1 MVFTLQWYKA
11 VSENNINEI
20 YNMSGVIDV
29 RKHQD
34 KRIVIEVWPFKWGG
48 QERTF

>member
-11 VSENNINEI
+11 ISENNIINEM
-20 YNMSGVIDV
+20 YNVPGGDV

-34 KRIVIEVWPFKWGG
+34 KG
-48 QERTF
+48 